1 MRRREEEGGGGRR
14 REEEGGGGRGGR
26 REGRGGR
33 ERGRREREKK
43 CKIPVYNTDSQSY
56 PDEIN
61 PQSNPLTHSLLP
73 LCDQAVCPVWLGPVL
88 SQCHSAS
95 LHPLMHLEHSC
106 AH

>member
-1 MRRREEEGGGGRR
+1 MRRRRREEEGGGGG
-14 REEEGGGGRGGR
+14 EKGG
-26 REGRGGR
+26 EGR
-33 ERGRREREKK
+33 EREREERERK
-43 CKIPVYNTDSQSY
+43 CKIPVYNPDSQSY